1 MDQANS
7 EYLTSQAVRVSCPSK
22 RYQRIWTCLSRE
34 IESSS
39 FPHPATGAI
48 YEISGE
54 GVTWLDRMAA
64 VRYSGGMSDDFRPGG
79 VSYATRRKGDVCLS
93 KREGATW
100 QFLGRIPQCP
110 LLYRLSGLVRKCG
123 IKMLP
128 LQNLACGASSLW
140 ELVKCAWDLKAMP
153 PFVNRL

>member
-64 VRYSGGMSDDFRPGG
+64 VRHPDKVERWPDPDVICPGGMSD
-79 VSYATRRKGDVCLS
+79 ATCRNG
-93 KREGATW
+93 EEATL

-140 ELVKCAWDLKAMP
+140 ELVRGAWDLQAMP